1 MATYLSQ
8 EPTVT
13 DLPEPDHTLSPRTGW
28 TRSHWEALADQMLAA
43 VRRHGSPHHALIDL
57 PGPASSAGRWSDGL
71 EGFARSFLLAGF
83 RLARSGADDV
93 RNVAEWYARGLA
105 AGTDPKS
112 AERWPALDE
121 IRQAKVEAA
130 SIAIALHETRPW
142 VWDRLDDE
150 VRQQVVDWLARTVG
164 MPLPHNNWIWFQGV
178 TNAFLRSVGGPWSAT
193 DVERIVELTDD
204 WYAGAGWY
212 SDGNRR
218 PGEYRNYDYYSG
230 WVMHFY
236 PLWYCRMIGAD
247 ADRAL
252 LDRYRQRVQR
262 YLLDAQHLVGGD
274 GSPLFHG
281 RSLTYRFAMLAPFWA
296 GAVCDASPLEPGLT
310 RRLASGVLRRF
321 VGAGCLDADGLLSL
335 GWHGE
340 FTPIRQSYSGPGSP
354 YWAAKGFA
362 GLVLAPDHP
371 VWTDVEEPLPVEQR
385 DVETTIGPP
394 GWIVSGTT
402 ADGVVRI
409 ANHGTD
415 HATATEFATDDPV
428 YARHAF
434 ATHAAPAMPPG
445 GDLAPGDSHVA
456 LLTPDGRP
464 SLRRPFEPVHVAGR
478 VGISRHRAH
487 WTDGPERR
495 HLAGPWVTTASVLH
509 GPREVR
515 LVRVDEGDV
524 APAYPDPAGHGERH
538 PGPWLLRISGFP
550 LADAMRPQCEVR
562 DGAIAA
568 IRADGLTSTAGGLRE
583 LPVADITAAEGSNA
597 FGRYSVTPWVAG
609 SGAVVPGVVYAALL
623 GLSAQV
629 GGTDAVDGV
638 GVEVVEDDSGALVRI
653 RWPDGER
660 DHLRLDPPGS
670 VVPQPSVE
678 TGGT

>member
-1 MATYLSQ
+1 MT
-8 EPTVT
+8 E
-13 DLPEPDHTLSPRTGW
+13 LPEPDRTLSPRTGW
-28 TRSHWEALADQMLAA
+28 TRSHWEAFADRMLTA
-43 VRRHGSPHHALIDL
+43 VRRHGSEQHALIDL

-71 EGFARSFLLAGF
+71 EGFARTFLLAAF
-83 RLARSGADDV
+83 RLARSGSADV
-93 RNVAEWYARGLA
+93 HNVAEWYARGLA

-142 VWDRLDDE
+142 IWDRLDDE

-164 MPLPHNNWIWFQGV
+164 MPLPNNNWIWFQGV

-218 PGEYRNYDYYSG
+218 PGEHRNFDYYSG

-247 ADRAL
+247 ADRSL
-252 LDRYRQRVQR
+252 VDRYRERVHR
-262 YLLDAQHLVGGD
+262 YLADAQHLVGGD
-274 GSPLFHG
+274 GSPLFQG

-296 GAVCDASPLEPGLT
+296 GAAFDATPLAPGLT

-321 VGAGCLDADGLLSL
+321 DEAGCLDDDDLLPL

-340 FTPIRQSYSGPGSP
+340 FRPIRQSYSGPGSP

-362 GLVLAPDHP
+362 GLVLPPEHP
-371 VWTDVEEPLPVEQR
+371 VWTAVEEPLPVEQR
-385 DVETTIGPP
+385 DVEAAIGPP
-394 GWIVSGTT
+394 GWIVSGTA

-409 ANHGTD
+409 ANHGAD
-415 HATATEFATDDPV
+415 HSTATEFATDDPV

-434 ATHAAPAMPPG
+434 ATHAAPDMAP
-445 GDLAPGDSHVA
+445 DAALTPGDSHVA
-456 LLTPDGRP
+456 LLTPDGVP

-487 WTDGPERR
+487 WVDGPEQR
-495 HLAGPWVTTASVLH
+495 HVAGPWVTTASVLH

-515 LVRVDEGDV
+515 LARVDEAVV
-524 APAYPDPAGHGERH
+524 APAYPDPGRGGERHVH

-550 LADAMRPQCEVR
+550 VADANRPLCEVR
-562 DGAIAA
+562 DGAVAA
-568 IRADGLTSTAGGLRE
+568 RRSDGMMSTAAGLRE
-583 LPVADITAAEGSNA
+583 MPVADITTAEGSNA
-597 FGRYSVTPWVAG
+597 FGRHSVIPWVAG
-609 SGAVVPGVVYAALL
+609 SGAVVPGMVYAALL
-623 GLSAQV
+623 SLSAEV

-638 GVEVVEDDSGALVRI
+638 RVEVVDDESGALVRI
-653 RWPDGER
+653 GWPDGER
-660 DHLRLDPPGS
+660 DELRLDPPVS
-670 VVPQPSVE
+670 DAAQPSVE
-678 TGGT
+678 TGGA